1 MKNKYDKKHLPFG
14 NAFAVADPLIVGV
27 QSAIPIDVS
36 KVLQDDNL
44 LKQFLE
50 RYVAWISETNNN
62 NVSGL
67 EKYPHAC
74 FSNGTSEAFEKF
86 YAKHHK
92 RRFRFFKGEFVY
104 HRLNCRNNGYDWEW
118 LESAPLDKNDV
129 VMISLPFSDTGNN
142 PEGLDL
148 ILDHCDALKIP
159 VLIDCAY
166 FGVCSNIDFN
176 FDRECITDITFSLS
190 KSLYCA
196 HARIG
201 MRLTKED
208 DDDPLFVT
216 NKMGY
221 FNRLAAYIGLQ
232 LINSFSPDYIYDTYR
247 ARQESYCK
255 ILGVEPSDCVIFGIG
270 NSSWKEYNRDRETNR
285 LSLHKYLPE
294 DLEKEIQK
302 IADEKR

>member
-50 RYVAWISETNNN
+50 RYVAWISETKNNN
-62 NVSGL
+62 ISGL

-118 LESAPLDKNDV
+118 LESEPLDKNDV
-129 VMISLPFSDTGNN
+129 VM
-142 PEGLDL
+142 
-148 ILDHCDALKIP
+148 
-159 VLIDCAY
+159 
-166 FGVCSNIDFN
+166 
-176 FDRECITDITFSLS
+176 
-190 KSLYCA
+190 
-196 HARIG
+196 
-201 MRLTKED
+201 
-208 DDDPLFVT
+208 
-216 NKMGY
+216 
-221 FNRLAAYIGLQ
+221 
-232 LINSFSPDYIYDTYR
+232 
-247 ARQESYCK
+247 
-255 ILGVEPSDCVIFGIG
+255 
-270 NSSWKEYNRDRETNR
+270 
-285 LSLHKYLPE
+285 LSLIH
-294 DLEKEIQK
+294 I
-302 IADEKR
+302 